1 MLRPRLR
8 PCRRVR
14 RLSRAEARRRDC
26 SPIIAVPWSSRA
38 GLASVSARLTF
49 LRCVKLKLKRSACPG
64 TAEIVR
70 AKFDPF
76 DQDEADNRTLA
87 VSTSEA
93 MPAPTSLF
101 TFQPPKQQESRASR
115 ASVGRTATG
124 RFQRA
129 AIVAA
134 PRPRTTLL
142 SLPDEILQHIFNL
155 LHARYQSRGPHI
167 PPTDVLRV
175 CKRLTPIV
183 RPIWMRALAVPN
195 PCDEL
200 LAGILADKDAANC
213 VEEVDIVLDQ
223 AMYRLQLTV
232 LARLS
237 RIRKLRIVDFAS
249 HPGNSANIYE
259 VVANLV
265 RQLPLLTQVDL
276 PSTDCKLAAALKDI
290 SLKRDLRLEIPW
302 SDWHLCL
309 SQIRLSA
316 LRLKGA
322 PVVGSFALTSL
333 KRLELSSVIVHEER
347 AIGRFI
353 TDLRQSVSSL
363 SD

>member
-1 MLRPRLR
+1 
-8 PCRRVR
+8 
-14 RLSRAEARRRDC
+14 
-26 SPIIAVPWSSRA
+26 
-38 GLASVSARLTF
+38 
-49 LRCVKLKLKRSACPG
+49 
-64 TAEIVR
+64 
-70 AKFDPF
+70 
-76 DQDEADNRTLA
+76 
-87 VSTSEA
+87 
-93 MPAPTSLF
+93 
-101 TFQPPKQQESRASR
+101 
-115 ASVGRTATG
+115 
-124 RFQRA
+124 
-129 AIVAA
+129 
-134 PRPRTTLL
+134 
-142 SLPDEILQHIFNL
+142 
-155 LHARYQSRGPHI
+155 
-167 PPTDVLRV
+167 
-175 CKRLTPIV
+175 
-183 RPIWMRALAVPN
+183 MRALAVPN

-259 VVANLV
+259 AVANLV